1 MSRLRHVVRPLA
13 GLPLRLRP
21 DVIVSRRL
29 ESSVAGP
36 PPPPYQPPEVP
47 PPPPTPAA
55 PSSASPPPP
64 PGSSGSASP
73 PPSGSAG
80 SPPPS
85 PSASSSAAGNPKPA
99 PTAADLDPNTVPP
112 RFEKDLMKQ
121 GLMPIGSRRRRA
133 AIRTPGNDIP
143 FEQLPYQTFQEA
155 LKIIAA
161 DRLEKIERIRIEAAK
176 IARLEQKDPETI
188 NGGQRAKDQRLKDM
202 RKEIEDLKILA
213 DINDPLV
220 KKRFEDGLGDM
231 NKPIYRYYTR
241 QKWLGYDHKL
251 IVQRIEQFHIVPDL
265 VDKLEP
271 TIDVKLFF
279 GGKKI
284 SPGSIIPSNV
294 SETIPLLRV
303 QLFERG
309 ERLFTVVV
317 VDADVPDVSK
327 DGFWKR
333 CHFLAANI
341 PLDPCN
347 TSLPLS
353 KLNTDKIALPWL
365 PPTSQ
370 KGAPYHR
377 LAILLL
383 EQVDNE
389 TVDVAKMREAY
400 SSRDHFCVRV
410 LRERFKLRPTGFNM
424 FRSVWDDTMA
434 EVMQRHNIP
443 GSDVELRRVHIPS
456 MKPYRGPR
464 GWEAKRQGPK
474 YRHLWH
480 RTRRIKGLSS
490 GRGWTKRR

>member
-1 MSRLRHVVRPLA
+1 MNK
-13 GLPLRLRP
+13 GL
-21 DVIVSRRL
+21 
-29 ESSVAGP
+29 
-36 PPPPYQPPEVP
+36 Q
-47 PPPPTPAA
+47 
-55 PSSASPPPP
+55 
-64 PGSSGSASP
+64 
-73 PPSGSAG
+73 
-80 SPPPS
+80 
-85 PSASSSAAGNPKPA
+85 
-99 PTAADLDPNTVPP
+99 
-112 RFEKDLMKQ
+112 
-121 GLMPIGSRRRRA
+121 PIGSRRRRV
-133 AIRTPGNDIP
+133 AIRSPGNDIP

-161 DRLEKIERIRIEAAK
+161 DRLEKIERIRIETAK
-176 IARLEQKDPETI
+176 IARLEQRDPETV
-188 NGGQRAKDQRLKDM
+188 NGGQRGKDRRLKDL
-202 RKEIEDLKILA
+202 RKEVEDLKILA

-241 QKWLGYDHKL
+241 QKWLSYDYKL

-271 TIDVKLFF
+271 TIDVKLLFR
-279 GGKKI
+279 GQKI
-284 SPGSIIPSNV
+284 SPGSIVPSNV
-294 SETIPLLRV
+294 SENMPLLRV
-303 QLFERG
+303 QLFDRG

-327 DGFWKR
+327 DCYWKR

-341 PLDPCN
+341 PLNPCN
-347 TSLPLS
+347 TSLPFS
-353 KLNTDKIALPWL
+353 KMDKDKIALPWL

-377 LAILLL
+377 LAIFLL

-389 TVDVAKMREAY
+389 MFDVAKMREVY
-400 SSRDHFCVRV
+400 SSRDHFCVKV
-410 LRERFKLRPTGFNM
+410 LRQKYKLLPKGFNM
-424 FRSVWDDTMA
+424 FRSVWDDTTA

-443 GSDVELRRVHIPS
+443 GADVELRRVHIPS
-456 MKPYRGPR
+456 IKPYKGPR